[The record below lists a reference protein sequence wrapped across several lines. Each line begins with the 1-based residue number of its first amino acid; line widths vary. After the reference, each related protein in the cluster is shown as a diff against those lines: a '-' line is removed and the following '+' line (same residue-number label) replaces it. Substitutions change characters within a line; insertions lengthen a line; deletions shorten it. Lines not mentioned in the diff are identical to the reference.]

1 MFVDIYLENGIEKLQ
16 TNNSIFFRLADM
28 VILRDNFIIIKDLR
42 MQMFQNTNARV
53 RGGLDVQN
61 SDFSRQ
67 KDFYRISMET
77 LHDMSKMELSNLE

>member
-1 MFVDIYLENGIEKLQ
+1 
-16 TNNSIFFRLADM
+16 M

-67 KDFYRISMET
+67 KDFYRISVET

>member
-1 MFVDIYLENGIEKLQ
+1 
-16 TNNSIFFRLADM
+16 
-28 VILRDNFIIIKDLR
+28 